1 MSDQPPPAAANAAA
15 AAAAVAAVLR
25 CGCGLVLQD
34 PITGLLRTVPGE
46 AQNGRCL
53 YCFPLPTQGDIAE
66 MRRLQVEEFRIR
78 VETARNR
85 GHSSSGGIP
94 TTDAAA
100 VAAAAA
106 ATTAR
111 TQTAATAAAPTQCQ
125 AMPVTPEQD
134 VADGRQRN
142 GDEVDV
148 FAPVTARTI
157 DTQADQD
164 QAQARPRALL
174 KDSGDGHNNGT
185 GQGASA
191 SATTEEASAS
201 AGDTHSIGGND
212 TFAMAASTT
221 PGPTVAAALPASGAS
236 PASGAPDG
244 SLLSVVAMFKA
255 QEREEDYYGS
265 DEGGG
270 IEDIIT
276 ECKRDSNGDR
286 VGERGECANDNHQ
299 QEHLCHE
306 TADGKR
312 KVPPTE
318 EGLCA
323 QNSSAAS
330 APALPV
336 EDPCDDSEGS
346 PRKKICS
353 GSAHTDPLAESSTNC
368 LISREAAREI
378 ENCVKEGTKDSISLA
393 KRDRCIEQL
402 RLRIEGEEESTGMK
416 AAYANTMISL
426 EAPRMIV
433 SALKRITAS
442 YAGCKK
448 AKAKNAHA
456 RWSSECCHTLAT
468 IAYHG
473 RAQSVV
479 DSGAVTVAVLSA
491 LKLNSIRNLKLCLHG
506 IEALQTLCSVSR
518 ATEEVLENEGLS
530 IISAT
535 LSHLQKKESTKSSR
549 DSKHAVRMIMK
560 LLDNMSSSSQLL
572 TPTAKDQEDAAR
584 ARMIGQHGLLKPIL
598 DMICE
603 FPDEVELQLALC
615 GALSSLS
622 ADEHNCNV
630 IVELGGLRAL
640 VFLSDRHPLR
650 SEMQKTVADCYA
662 WLVAD
667 QKNIQ
672 LEACKDGVV
681 EACIRLL
688 QNRCH
693 DNSVVRSSLNVLDSI
708 CESKEC
714 HDYLISANTVSAVTV
729 VAAEAAY
736 SNENDIQLLC
746 QSFLCRL
753 RRDAGASAET

>member
-1 MSDQPPPAAANAAA
+1 MSDQPAAA
-15 AAAAVAAVLR
+15 AAAAAAAVLR

-53 YCFPLPTQGDIAE
+53 YCFPLPTPGDIAE
-66 MRRLQVEEFRIR
+66 MRRLQVEAFRIR

-100 VAAAAA
+100 VAAAAAA

-174 KDSGDGHNNGT
+174 KDSGDGHTNDGT

-191 SATTEEASAS
+191 IAEEASAS

-212 TFAMAASTT
+212 TFALAASTT
-221 PGPTVAAALPASGAS
+221 PGPTVAAAAS

-244 SLLSVVAMFKA
+244 SLLSVVAMFEA
-255 QEREEDYYGS
+255 QEREEEDYYGS
-265 DEGGG
+265 DEDGG

-276 ECKRDSNGDR
+276 ECKRGNGYGD
-286 VGERGECANDNHQ
+286 GERGECANDNHQ

-323 QNSSAAS
+323 QNSSTAS
-330 APALPV
+330 KLPV
-336 EDPCDDSEGS
+336 EDPCGDSEGR

-368 LISREAAREI
+368 LISREVAREI
-378 ENCVKEGTKDSISLA
+378 ENCVKEGTKGSISLA

-402 RLRIEGEEESTGMK
+402 RLRIEGEEESTGIK
-416 AAYANTMISL
+416 AAYANTMTSL

-433 SALKRITAS
+433 SALKRIAAS

-448 AKAKNAHA
+448 AKAKNSHA
-456 RWSSECCHTLAT
+456 RWASECCHTLAT

-560 LLDNMSSSSQLL
+560 LLDNMSSSSQLP
-572 TPTAKDQEDAAR
+572 PTARDQEDAAR
-584 ARMIGQHGLLKPIL
+584 ARMIGQHGLLKPIM

-650 SEMQKTVADCYA
+650 SEMQKAVADCYA

-753 RRDAGASAET
+753 RRDAGASAES

>member
-1 MSDQPPPAAANAAA
+1 MSDQPAAA
-15 AAAAVAAVLR
+15 AAAAVLR
-25 CGCGLVLQD
+25 CGGCGLVLQD
-34 PITGLLRTVPGE
+34 PITLLLRTVPDE

-53 YCFPLPTQGDIAE
+53 LCFPLPTPGDIAE
-66 MRRLQVEEFRIR
+66 MRRLQVEEYRLR
-78 VETARNR
+78 VETARNHR
-85 GHSSSGGIP
+85 GHFSAGGIP
-94 TTDAAA
+94 TTAAA
-100 VAAAAA
+100 AAAAPAAAA
-106 ATTAR
+106 ATTAG
-111 TQTAATAAAPTQCQ
+111 TQTAATAAASTQRQ

-148 FAPVTARTI
+148 SPPVAARTI
-157 DTQADQD
+157 DTQAGQADQD
-164 QAQARPRALL
+164 QARPRPRALL
-174 KDSGDGHNNGT
+174 KDSGDGPTNDGT

-191 SATTEEASAS
+191 IAEEASAS

-212 TFAMAASTT
+212 NFAMAASTT
-221 PGPTVAAALPASGAS
+221 PGPTVAAAAAAAASTASGAS
-236 PASGAPDG
+236 DR
-244 SLLSVVAMFKA
+244 SLLSVVAMFEA
-255 QEREEDYYGS
+255 QEREENNYGS
-265 DEGGG
+265 DEDGG

-276 ECKRDSNGDR
+276 ECKRDSNRDGD
-286 VGERGECANDNHQ
+286 GERGECANDNHQ
-299 QEHLCHE
+299 QEHLCYE

-312 KVPPTE
+312 KASPTE
-318 EGLCA
+318 EGLRA

-330 APALPV
+330 ALPV
-336 EDPCDDSEGS
+336 EDPCSDSEGS

-353 GSAHTDPLAESSTNC
+353 GGAHTDPLAESSTNC
-368 LISREAAREI
+368 PISREVAREI
-378 ENCVKEGTKDSISLA
+378 EDCVKEGNEDSISLA

-442 YAGCKK
+442 YATSCKK
-448 AKAKNAHA
+448 AKAKNSHA
-456 RWSSECCHTLAT
+456 RWAAECCHTLAT

-491 LKLNSIRNLKLCLHG
+491 LKMNSIRNLKLCLHG

-572 TPTAKDQEDAAR
+572 TPTARDQEDAAR
-584 ARMIGQHGLLKPIL
+584 ARMIGQHGFLKPIL
-598 DMICE
+598 QMICD

-640 VFLSDRHPLR
+640 VSLSDRHPLR
-650 SEMQKTVADCYA
+650 SEMQKAVADCYA

-667 QKNIQ
+667 QTNNQ

-688 QNRCH
+688 QNRSH
-693 DNSVVRSSLNVLDSI
+693 DSTVVHKSLNVLDSI

>member
-1 MSDQPPPAAANAAA
+1 M
-15 AAAAVAAVLR
+15 
-25 CGCGLVLQD
+25 
-34 PITGLLRTVPGE
+34 
-46 AQNGRCL
+46 
-53 YCFPLPTQGDIAE
+53 
-66 MRRLQVEEFRIR
+66 
-78 VETARNR
+78 
-85 GHSSSGGIP
+85 
-94 TTDAAA
+94 
-100 VAAAAA
+100 
-106 ATTAR
+106 
-111 TQTAATAAAPTQCQ
+111 
-125 AMPVTPEQD
+125 
-134 VADGRQRN
+134 
-142 GDEVDV
+142 
-148 FAPVTARTI
+148 
-157 DTQADQD
+157 
-164 QAQARPRALL
+164 
-174 KDSGDGHNNGT
+174 
-185 GQGASA
+185 
-191 SATTEEASAS
+191 
-201 AGDTHSIGGND
+201 
-212 TFAMAASTT
+212 
-221 PGPTVAAALPASGAS
+221 
-236 PASGAPDG
+236 
-244 SLLSVVAMFKA
+244 SVVAMFEA
-255 QEREEDYYGS
+255 QEREERENYGS
-265 DEGGG
+265 DEDGG

-276 ECKRDSNGDR
+276 ECKRDSDGDGD
-286 VGERGECANDNHQ
+286 GERGECANDNHQ

-312 KVPPTE
+312 KASPTE
-318 EGLCA
+318 EGLRA

-330 APALPV
+330 ALPV
-336 EDPCDDSEGS
+336 EDPCSDSEGS

-353 GSAHTDPLAESSTNC
+353 GGAHTDPLAEPSTNC
-368 LISREAAREI
+368 PISREVAREI
-378 ENCVKEGTKDSISLA
+378 ENCVNEGTKDSISLA

-442 YAGCKK
+442 YATSCKK

-456 RWSSECCHTLAT
+456 RWASECCHTLAT

-491 LKLNSIRNLKLCLHG
+491 LKMNSIRNLKLCLHG

-560 LLDNMSSSSQLL
+560 LLDNMSSSSELD
-572 TPTAKDQEDAAR
+572 PYTARDQEDAAR
-584 ARMIGQHGLLKPIL
+584 ARMIGQHGFLKPMLEI
-598 DMICE
+598 ICD

-650 SEMQKTVADCYA
+650 SEMQKAIADCFA

-688 QNRCH
+688 QNRSH
-693 DNSVVRSSLNVLDSI
+693 DSTVVRSSLNVLDSI

-736 SNENDIQLLC
+736 SNENDIQSLC